1 MAYDPQFI
9 PGVNI
14 SLPELGART
23 QPVVLNNG
31 TPIDHSRFS
40 IVFNEERG
48 FALFTA
54 HNIDGATLI
63 AEGVIDRHDSFRNDP
78 QISRS
83 LQVDNDRGYRNNPWD
98 RGHLVRRRSMHWG
111 QQATAEFT
119 DQESFFW
126 TNIAPQHKKLHSSAW
141 GRIED
146 WMLDVTDDQ
155 EKQACIF
162 TGPVFTEEDPEVI
175 NRPGELPIRIPAGFW
190 KVFVIKHLTKLRAAS
205 FLVWQ
210 RDFDRPDPLSFDPVL
225 EQVRLTTIEHLTG
238 LSFKELR
245 QADPL
250 RFGTVLA
257 PAPTPGGVPVPGAQ
271 PATFQPGAVPTA
283 AISPARRKDVV
294 GPMDIVL

>member
-1 MAYDPQFI
+1 MAYDPHFI

-14 SLPELGART
+14 AMPELGART

-63 AEGVIDRHDSFRNDP
+63 AEGVIERHDRFRNDP
-78 QISRS
+78 QISRN

-111 QQATAEFT
+111 QQATAEST

-155 EKQACIF
+155 DKQACIF

-190 KVFVIKHLTKLRAAS
+190 KVFVVKHLTRLRAAS

-210 RDFDRPDPLSFDPVL
+210 RDFDRPEPLSFDPVL

-250 RFGTVLA
+250 RFGTELAAA
-257 PAPTPGGVPVPGAQ
+257 PADVPAPGAQ
-271 PATFQPGAVPTA
+271 PTILQPGAVPTA
-283 AISPARRKDVV
+283 AVSPARRKDVV
-294 GPMDIVL
+294 GPRDIIL

>member
-1 MAYDPQFI
+1 
-9 PGVNI
+9 
-14 SLPELGART
+14 LGART

-31 TPIDHSRFS
+31 TPVDHSRFS

-63 AEGVIDRHDSFRNDP
+63 AEGVIDRHDNFRNDP
-78 QISRS
+78 NIDNG

-111 QQATAEFT
+111 ALPDAELT

-146 WMLDVTDDQ
+146 WMLAVTDDQ
-155 EKQACIF
+155 DKQACIF
-162 TGPVFTEEDPEVI
+162 TGPVFTEEDPEII

-210 RDFDRPDPLSFDPVL
+210 RDFDRPEPLSFDPVL

-250 RFGTVLA
+250 RFGTSLA
-257 PAPTPGGVPVPGAQ
+257 VAQAGVAVPGAQ
-271 PATFQPGAVPTA
+271 PAITPPGKMPTA
-283 AISPARRKDVV
+283 AVQTNQRKDVAR
-294 GPMDIVL
+294 PSDIIL